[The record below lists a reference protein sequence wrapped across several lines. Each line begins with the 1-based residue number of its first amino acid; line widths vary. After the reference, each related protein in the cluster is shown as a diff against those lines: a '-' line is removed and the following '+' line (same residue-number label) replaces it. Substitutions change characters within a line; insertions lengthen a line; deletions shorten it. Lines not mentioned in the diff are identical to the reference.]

1 MPRVLWINLFANVT
15 FSVIILATFGIE
27 PMTPRIGIKHANL
40 SAIRDFINQ
49 WSSIQLMAMPAKV
62 EFKEFDYS

>member
-49 WSSIQLMAMPAKV
+49 
-62 EFKEFDYS
+62 